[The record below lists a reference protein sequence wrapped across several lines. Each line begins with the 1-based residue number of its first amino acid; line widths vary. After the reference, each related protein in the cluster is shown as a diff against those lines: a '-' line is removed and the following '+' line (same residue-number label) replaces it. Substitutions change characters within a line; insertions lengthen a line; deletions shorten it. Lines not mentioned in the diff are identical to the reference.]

1 MKRSGHSMR
10 SQTSARNKRPV
21 LSEAEALSL
30 QVRKLLT
37 RRGQDV
43 QGAVLI
49 DLVSMFI
56 AGHAALKP
64 GDPPKG
70 PWSAETL
77 AATREIRVGIFTEFM
92 RCVDALIPVSA
103 KQMGAPHDPI
113 DPDPENYAR
122 TALTRH

>member
-1 MKRSGHSMR
+1 MR

-30 QVRKLLT
+30 KVRKLLAG
-37 RRGQDV
+37 RDEDV
-43 QGAVLI
+43 QGAVLV

-70 PWSAETL
+70 PWGAETL
-77 AATREIRVGIFTEFM
+77 KATREIRAELLSAFLRT
-92 RCVDALIPVSA
+92 VDALIPVSA

-113 DPDPENYAR
+113 DPDPEHYATTVFR
-122 TALTRH
+122 QH